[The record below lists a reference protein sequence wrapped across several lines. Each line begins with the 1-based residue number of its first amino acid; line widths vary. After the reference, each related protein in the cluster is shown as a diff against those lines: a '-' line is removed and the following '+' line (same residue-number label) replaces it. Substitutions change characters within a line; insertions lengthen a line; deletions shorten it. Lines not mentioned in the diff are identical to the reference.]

1 MSRAA
6 TFSVVIP
13 LYNKEREI
21 TRAVESALDQT
32 VPPQEIVI
40 VDDGS
45 TDGSHRVVES
55 IDSPLVRIISQSNAG
70 VSAARNRGIAAAR
83 GEYIALLDG
92 DDRWKPDF
100 LENMLRL
107 IERWP
112 GCGAYSSAFEIV
124 GRGQITRKPSNLPEG
139 PVENFFRA
147 AMHEYIIIPSAAVI
161 PRKVFDEIGGFPEGM
176 KLGEDLHLWIRLAS
190 RYPICF
196 TPRMLVEYSVEAS
209 NRSSSIYT
217 PEVTRHSF
225 EELLTRAEGRRL
237 TDEETARNEFIAR
250 SAIGKALVLASKGDD
265 LLARRAEK
273 IYSFTR
279 QYRFGWYK
287 LWVLNRLP
295 ATLRRPALNL
305 YNRLAW
311 LLARKGL

>member
-13 LYNKEREI
+13 LYNKEHEI
-21 TRAVESALDQT
+21 SHAVVSALNQT
-32 VPPQEIVI
+32 VQPLEIIV

-45 TDGSHRVVES
+45 TDNGRRVVES

-70 VSAARNRGIAAAR
+70 VSAARNRGIASAF

-107 IERWP
+107 IECWP

-124 GRGQITRKPSNLPEG
+124 GRGDVTRKFSGLPEG

-161 PRKVFDEIGGFPEGM
+161 PRRIFDEIGGFPEGM

-225 EELLTRAEGRRL
+225 EELLTRTEGRRL
-237 TDEETARNEFIAR
+237 SDEEIDRNEFIAR
-250 SAIGKALVLASKGDD
+250 SAIGKALVLAAKGDTR
-265 LLARRAEK
+265 LARRAER

-279 QYRFGWYK
+279 KYRLGWCK

-295 ATLRRPALNL
+295 ATMRRPALNL

-311 LLARKGL
+311 FLARKGL